1 MRISVVMR
9 ADAPRRYPKGFF
21 VLFFSEMFERFG
33 FYTLIFLL
41 VLYLTNRVGM
51 PDAKTTLL
59 YGAFTSF
66 VYLATV
72 AGGFV
77 ADRILGFRRA
87 IILGGL
93 FSSAGYLLLTTQSAL
108 YFGLAALVVGNGLF
122 KVNITSLLG
131 SLHDDNSAQRESSF
145 TLYYMGI
152 NIGSFAASLVS
163 GFVATTYGYEYAFL
177 MAAAGMVVSLA
188 VFIGGQRA
196 LSGRGSPPEKALVL
210 RRGTHQVPG
219 TVVLAIAMVAAA
231 GAVTALLHNAG
242 IAGTVIAILSA
253 LAVGYFVFELIR
265 ERPQRRNALL
275 ALLALFA
282 FSILF
287 WCIYAQSAISV
298 LLYTE
303 RSVDREILGRMIPA
317 TAFESLNPLFV
328 IVLAPIF
335 ALLWTRL
342 AQSRFNPSAPV
353 KFAIGLLFLALAF
366 FALKMGG
373 ASASQQSLAP
383 PVWLVVFFL
392 LMTCGEIC
400 VSPVGMSIV
409 SRLAP
414 PRLLGFTMGMWF
426 LAEAVADYLSGLV
439 AAISAVPKGATTM
452 VTKQI
457 YESSFS
463 VYALMA
469 FVGMLVLLPI
479 ARIIGRHI
487 ETGGSAQDAQT
498 TIT

>member
-1 MRISVVMR
+1 MRS
-9 ADAPRRYPKGFF
+9 DAPSRYPRGFY
-21 VLFFSEMFERFG
+21 VLFLSEMFERFA

-51 PDAKTTLL
+51 PDARTTLL
-59 YGAFTSF
+59 FGAFTSF

-93 FSSAGYLLLTTQSAL
+93 FSSAGYLLLTAQDGL
-108 YFGLAALVVGNGLF
+108 YIGLAALVVGNGLF

-145 TLYYMGI
+145 TFYYMGI
-152 NIGSFAASLVS
+152 NIGSFAASLIS
-163 GFVATTYGYEYAFL
+163 GFIATTFGYEYAFL
-177 MAAAGMVVSLA
+177 MAAAGMMASLA
-188 VFIGGQRA
+188 IFIGGQKALSDRGLPPERA
-196 LSGRGSPPEKALVL
+196 LILRHGSHRISGTLVL
-210 RRGTHQVPG
+210 AVGMA
-219 TVVLAIAMVAAA
+219 LAAA
-231 GAVTALLHNAG
+231 AVTALLHNAG
-242 IAGTVIAILSA
+242 VAGTVIAVLSVV
-253 LAVGYFVFELIR
+253 AVGYFVFELVR
-265 ERPQRRNALL
+265 ERPPRRNALI
-275 ALLALFA
+275 ALLALFV

-287 WCIYAQSAISV
+287 WCIYGQSAISV

-303 RSVDREILGRMIPA
+303 RSVDREILGRIIPA

-328 IVLAPIF
+328 ILLAPLV

-373 ASASQQSLAP
+373 ASSGQQSLVP
-383 PVWLVVFFL
+383 PVWLVIFFF
-392 LMTCGEIC
+392 LMTCGETC

-439 AAISAVPKGATTM
+439 AAISAVPKDATAMMTR
-452 VTKQI
+452 QI
-457 YESSFS
+457 YESAFS
-463 VYALMA
+463 VYALIA
-469 FVGMLVLLPI
+469 LVGMLVLLPI
-479 ARIIGRHI
+479 ARVIGRHI
-487 ETGGSAQDAQT
+487 ETGGSAEHAQT
-498 TIT
+498 TITS